1 MTDIVPAQAGFS
13 AAQLQI
19 IRKTC
24 APDTNEDEFN
34 LFVESARLYGL
45 NPMKRQIMAMVFS
58 KDKPDK
64 RRMSLIVEIGGLR
77 AIAARSGQYRPASIP
92 TVFED
97 GAEKTATNP
106 LGLVRAIIT
115 IHKQDDAGNW
125 FDVVGEAWW
134 DEHANIKDEWA
145 YDERAGKRKP
155 TGNKTLED
163 NWRKMPRLM
172 LAKCAEAQ
180 ALRKGWPEDL
190 GGLYEQAES
199 AGAWDAD
206 MLPTDVL
213 ARDESESRSR
223 RIGRVTGEYAVQFEM
238 GGPIQM
244 IAPGELYDRVAAH
257 IATLETT
264 MEVKQLRAT
273 NSETLKRYWADDK
286 DAALSL
292 KQLLDQREATL
303 LAEVSSQEA
312 AA

>member
-1 MTDIVPAQAGFS
+1 MSNLPTAAASFS

-58 KDKPDK
+58 KDDPKK

-77 AIAARSGQYRPASIP
+77 AIAARSGNYRPASTP
-92 TVFED
+92 TQFD
-97 GAEKTATNP
+97 MQPDLKSDTNP
-106 LGLVRAIIT
+106 LGLVRAVVT
-115 IHKQDDAGNW
+115 VHKQDAQGNW

-134 DEHANIKDEWA
+134 EEHANIKDEWA
-145 YDERAGKRKP
+145 YNEQARKKLP

-163 NWRKMPRLM
+163 NWKRMPHLM

-190 GGLYEQAES
+190 GGLFEQAES

-206 MLPTDVL
+206 MLPTEILEQDEAENR
-213 ARDESESRSR
+213 ARRV
-223 RIGRVTGEYAVQFEM
+223 GRVTGEYAVQFEM
-238 GGPIQM
+238 GAPIQM
-244 IAPGELYDRVAAH
+244 IPPGQFHDKVMEYAR
-257 IATLETT
+257 TLETV
-264 MEVKQLRAT
+264 MDVKQFRAT
-273 NSETLKRYWADDK
+273 NQLTLNRFWADDK
-286 DAALSL
+286 DAALDL
-292 KQLLDQREATL
+292 KKALDEREAFIIKQ
-303 LAEVSSQEA
+303 AEQEPA
-312 AA
+312 